1 MNQTTYNAPE
11 IHCPAEVAVEE
22 IEVAQQDLNQPLLPP
37 PGKKMNQTTY
47 NAPGVHCPAVEEEP
61 VQQQALVDAVLQAV
75 PLVAAEAA
83 GPAPCHNKSRTSAL
97 RKKGR
102 LRHHAGHHALHHAR
116 HHSRHHSHIM
126 GGITPGA

>member
-22 IEVAQQDLNQPLLPP
+22 IEVVQQDLNQPLLPP

-47 NAPGVHCPAVEEEP
+47 NAPGIHCPAVEEET
-61 VQQQALVDAVLQAV
+61 VQQHAVLQAV
-75 PLVAAEAA
+75 PLMAAEAA

-97 RKKGR
+97 RKKG
-102 LRHHAGHHALHHAR
+102 ACGIMPGSTPCIMPAIIPGIIPIIM
-116 HHSRHHSHIM
+116 SGIM